1 MISTLYEV
9 GLGAWVT
16 SDVGSL
22 VGLWDGAGVS
32 SDNDGSLVG
41 LWDGAGVSSDNDGSL
56 VGLWDGAGV
65 SSAGMKTS
73 ISYVVGVGA

>member
-41 LWDGAGVSSDNDGSL
+41 LWDGAGVSS
-56 VGLWDGAGV
+56 
-65 SSAGMKTS
+65 AGMKTS
-73 ISYVVGVGA
+73 ISDVVGVGA